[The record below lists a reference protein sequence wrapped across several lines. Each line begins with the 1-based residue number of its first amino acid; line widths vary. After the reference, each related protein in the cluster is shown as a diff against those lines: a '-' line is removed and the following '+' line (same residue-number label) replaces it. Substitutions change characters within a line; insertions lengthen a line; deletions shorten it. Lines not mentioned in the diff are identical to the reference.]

1 MSKIKYSIFAAGLI
15 GLAVGSCKQD
25 LDSSNQTPGT
35 FNYETSGTVR
45 VALNG
50 QDFMAGAVFSIYTA
64 APQEGG
70 KLIATAMLDENG
82 RFESNFRL
90 ATAAQSVYLVSNYIG
105 MPGNFPIA
113 ISNGVA
119 SVDFNRTGAGK
130 NGGSIQGPSAKVAA
144 TVYNYFGAYNA
155 LGVPSYLIAPDA
167 ITPLLLAQINATLP
181 EFINNSALAVLGNSD
196 LVVTQ
201 TTEVFFTWVFEGAGF
216 QNSVGF
222 YTYNTGTPPV
232 SVNDI
237 DSVQVIIPNSSFSP
251 QGGLVA
257 GDKISLGVIPAG
269 KSIGWVLF
277 KYGWNSGTQSVA
289 FNNPKVYSNP
299 AFNDEASA
307 ANRRHVVNLYHAPQ
321 NLILVGFEDQDR
333 DNPGTDNDFNDLL
346 FYITTSVPNGC
357 NTSGFPFVNTQGGTD
372 SDNDGVND
380 QFDAFPNDPTKA
392 FICYHPFDGGFNSV
406 AFEDLWP
413 AQGDYDF
420 NDLVMDMNYAAYMD
434 VNFDVV
440 EIDVT
445 RYVRHIGASYNNGYG
460 IRWPFPT
467 SDVASV
473 TGSQLLH
480 GIVSVNG
487 NGTEAGQ
494 TDAVSMMFDDA
505 FDHENDTVKVNILM
519 SNPYPLTQLQA
530 NMCDPFLFVDGNRG
544 REVHLAGKQP
554 TDLANVALFGTGDD
568 ATVLPGFTYK
578 NGDNMPWAIEINH
591 NFSVVVEKVRIEDAY
606 LKFEAWAQSNGA
618 LFPDWY
624 YNLGAGYRNNA
635 NLIP

>member
-1 MSKIKYSIFAAGLI
+1 MIAAGLI

-25 LDSSNQTPGT
+25 LDSPNQTSGT
-35 FNYETSGTVR
+35 FNYETSGAVR
-45 VALNG
+45 VSLNG
-50 QDFMAGAVFSIYTA
+50 QDFMSGAAFSLYTA
-64 APQEGG
+64 DPKEGG

-82 RFESNFRL
+82 QFENNFRL
-90 ATAAQSVYLVSNYIG
+90 ATAAQSIFLVSNYIG

-113 ISNGVA
+113 INNGVA
-119 SVDFNRTGAGK
+119 SISFNRTGAGK
-130 NGGSIQGPSAKVAA
+130 NGGTIQGPSAKVAA
-144 TVYNYFGAYNA
+144 TVYSYFGTYNA
-155 LGVPSYLIAPDA
+155 LGVPSYLLAPDV

-181 EFINNSALAVLGNSD
+181 EFVDNSALAVLGNSD
-196 LVVTQ
+196 LVVTA
-201 TTEVFFTWVFEGAGF
+201 TTEVFFTWIFEGAGF
-216 QNSVGF
+216 QNAVGF

-277 KYGWNSGTQSVA
+277 KYGWNSGTQAVG
-289 FNNPKVYSNP
+289 FNNAKVYSNP
-299 AFNDEASA
+299 NFNSEASA

-333 DNPGTDNDFNDLL
+333 DNGSDNDFNDLL

-357 NTSGFPFVNTQGGTD
+357 NTSGFPFVNTAGGVD

-380 QFDAFPNDPTKA
+380 QFDSFPNDPTKA
-392 FICYHPFDGGFNSV
+392 FVCYHPFDGGFNSV

-420 NDLVMDMNYAAYMD
+420 NDLVMDMNYAAHVDINY
-434 VNFDVV
+434 DVV
-440 EIDVT
+440 EIEVT
-445 RYVRHIGASYNNGYG
+445 GYVRHIGASYNNGFG
-460 IRWPFPT
+460 IRWPFAST
-467 SDVASV
+467 DVTSV

-480 GIVSVNG
+480 GIVTTNP

-505 FDHENDTVKVNILM
+505 FDFENDTVVLNVKLGNL
-519 SNPYPLTQLQA
+519 YPLSQLQT

-554 TDLANVALFGTGDD
+554 TALANMAMFGTGDD
-568 ATVLPGFTYK
+568 ATSLPGYTYK
-578 NGDNMPWAIEINH
+578 NANNMPWAIEIN
-591 NFSVVVEKVRIEDAY
+591 NSFSVVVEKVRIEDAY
-606 LKFEAWAQSNGA
+606 LHFAAWAQSNGA
-618 LFPDWY
+618 MFPDWY
-624 YNLGAGYRNNA
+624 YNLSPGYRNNA